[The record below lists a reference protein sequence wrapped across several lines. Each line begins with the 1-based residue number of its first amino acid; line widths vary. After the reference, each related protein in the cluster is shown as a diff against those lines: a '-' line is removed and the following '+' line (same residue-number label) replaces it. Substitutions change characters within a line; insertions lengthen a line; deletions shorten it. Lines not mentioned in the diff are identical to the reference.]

1 MTDIDDFDNQISND
15 LDQFDKDINSF
26 AKKDYD
32 TKQLLIKKLN

>member
-32 TKQLLIKKLN
+32 TK